1 MTNLKQTL
9 ANITGAIVDK
19 PEEIVIVEK
28 EDGDHVTLELSV
40 APDDM
45 GKVIGKHGKIARAIR
60 QIMKTAAGNCG
71 KKITVSIKDEIED
84 AE

>member
-1 MTNLKQTL
+1 MTNLKKTL

-71 KKITVSIKDEIED
+71 KKITVSIKDEVED

>member
-1 MTNLKQTL
+1 MTNLKETL
-9 ANITGAIVDK
+9 ANIAGAIVDN
-19 PEEIVIVEK
+19 PDEIVIAEK
-28 EDGDHVTLELSV
+28 TDGDHVTLELSV

-71 KKITVSIKDEIED
+71 KKITVSIKDEIEIT
-84 AE
+84 E

>member
-71 KKITVSIKDEIED
+71 KKITVSIKDEVED

>member
-9 ANITGAIVDK
+9 AHIAGGIVDK
-19 PEEIVIVEK
+19 PEEIVIAEK
-28 EDGDHVTLELSV
+28 IDGDHITLELSV

-60 QIMKTAAGNCG
+60 QIMKTAASNCG
-71 KKITVSIKDEIED
+71 KKITISIKDEIEV